1 MWLDSLPT
9 VLGGETKCTM
19 SKING
24 AEHGFRVTNGCLAG
38 KYVYA
43 MIWHCIILKSN
54 EIPTYGKKKWIK
66 VPKNPSLQPQWN
78 LSSSS
83 IHQPHGVGS
92 AAPCPRSW
100 GWDPSM
106 GLGVQCHLHQLQRSD
121 AFFWNYDILQREGFG
136 YHDVWVTTTWKYSV
150 M

>member
-43 MIWHCIILKSN
+43 MIMTL
-54 EIPTYGKKKWIK
+54 YY
-66 VPKNPSLQPQWN
+66 PQE
-78 LSSSS
+78 
-83 IHQPHGVGS
+83 Q
-92 AAPCPRSW
+92 
-100 GWDPSM
+100 WDSY
-106 GLGVQCHLHQLQRSD
+106 L
-121 AFFWNYDILQREGFG
+121 REKE
-136 YHDVWVTTTWKYSV
+136 VN
-150 M
+150 